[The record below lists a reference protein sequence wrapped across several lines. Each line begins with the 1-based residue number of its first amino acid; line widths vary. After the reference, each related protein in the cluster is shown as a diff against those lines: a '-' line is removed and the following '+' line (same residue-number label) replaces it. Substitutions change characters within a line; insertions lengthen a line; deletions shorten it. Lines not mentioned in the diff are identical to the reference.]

1 MPFWPD
7 TVCNQSSGAHVEL
20 TAPALSAYITPICGE
35 HGVQGQQLSTKC
47 LEKLGRWRHL
57 LAAPLLHKFGIP
69 LVPLAAALHTLGWLH
84 KGPQFRTTEGVAA
97 GYKLRKQFKD
107 CTHYCDRSQAT
118 MFMAQSAL
126 NVVWG
131 LLTSR

>member
-1 MPFWPD
+1 MLSLR
-7 TVCNQSSGAHVEL
+7 VSHVV
-20 TAPALSAYITPICGE
+20 GW
-35 HGVQGQQLSTKC
+35 QLM
-47 LEKLGRWRHL
+47 L